1 MIKKTMYISSEVYQQ
16 IRPSQ
21 LGDIEQRILTSGKDS
36 MYPFKT
42 NGRPP
47 VRRGHTIPDE
57 IEILEAYQIAY
68 TNESVLNL
76 ITKSLEIV
84 KNTEEGV
91 AHTLN
96 KLFLNEKEVK
106 GIPPGT
112 LRFYSQRH
120 ICFYTGRNW
129 RKIIP

>member
-1 MIKKTMYISSEVYQQ
+1 MIKKTLYISSEVYQQ
-16 IRPSQ
+16 IRPEQ
-21 LGDIEQRILTSGKDS
+21 IEDIERRILIAGKDS
-36 MYPFKT
+36 MYPFKS

-47 VRRGHTIPDE
+47 LRVGAKVPEE
-57 IEILEAYQIAY
+57 IEILEAYQIAF
-68 TNESVLNL
+68 TNQNVLNL

-84 KNTEEGV
+84 KNTEEGIV
-91 AHTLN
+91 HTLGE
-96 KLFLNEKEVK
+96 LFLNESKIK